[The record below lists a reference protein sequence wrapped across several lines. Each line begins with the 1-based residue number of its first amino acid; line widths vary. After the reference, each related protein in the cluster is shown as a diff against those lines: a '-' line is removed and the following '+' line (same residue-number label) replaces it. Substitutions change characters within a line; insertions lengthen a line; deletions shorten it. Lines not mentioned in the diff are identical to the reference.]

1 MQRTDITPTQSPAL
15 AALINNDYELNFQ
28 EFMDQIQLANKSMS
42 LASIRFILDNIEL
55 SKEEIKSLASFD
67 KETYCRQRLF
77 KNDHCEVLILSW
89 LNGQRSKIHD
99 HLNTSCGVKVLHGQ
113 ATETLFETAANG
125 HIFASQSTHFQEG
138 SVTVSKDNDIHQI
151 SNLQAG
157 DEPLITLHVYSPPL
171 SQFHL
176 YQLESGK
183 SELLDIQQECWA
195 YEI

>member
-1 MQRTDITPTQSPAL
+1 MNKDNFPIDSKRSQWQPPENAL
-15 AALINNDYELNFQ
+15 
-28 EFMDQIQLANKSMS
+28 
-42 LASIRFILDNIEL
+42 
-55 SKEEIKSLASFD
+55 
-67 KETYCRQRLF
+67 
-77 KNDHCEVLILSW
+77 
-89 LNGQRSKIHD
+89 
-99 HLNTSCGVKVLHGQ
+99 
-113 ATETLFETAANG
+113 ETATNG
-125 HIFASQSTHFQEG
+125 HMLTAQSTHFQEG